1 MEQGF
6 FEWLSAP
13 HRFAGF
19 DWTYLAVFGFMGQAV
34 FGSRFVL
41 QWLQSERLGRS
52 VVPKLFWHLSIV
64 GSVILLIY
72 FVLRREPV
80 GALGMLPNSLIYI
93 RNLQLIRK
101 AERARAQTAA

>member
-1 MEQGF
+1 MWQDAY
-6 FEWLSAP
+6 EWLTTS
-13 HRFAGF
+13 HRFGGF
-19 DWTYLAVFGFMGQAV
+19 DWSYLTAFGFSGTIV
-34 FGSRFVL
+34 FGSRFIL
-41 QWLQSERLGRS
+41 QWVESERVGRS

-80 GALGMLPNSLIYI
+80 GALGMLPNSLIYF

-101 AERARAQTAA
+101 AERARVQTTG

>member
-1 MEQGF
+1 MEQQF
-6 FEWLSAP
+6 FAWLTDN

-19 DWTYLAVFGFMGQAV
+19 DWSYLVVIGFTGQAV
-34 FGSRFVL
+34 FGSRFVM

-64 GSVILLIY
+64 GSLILLVY

-80 GALGMLPNSLIYI
+80 GALGMLPNSLIYL

-101 AERARAQTAA
+101 AERNAAPAG

>member
-1 MEQGF
+1 MEQSL
-6 FEWLSAP
+6 FEWLAAS

-19 DWTYLAVFGFMGQAV
+19 DWTYLAVFGFAGQAV

-41 QWLQSERLGRS
+41 QWVQSERLGRS

-64 GSVILLIY
+64 GSLILLVY

-101 AERARAQTAA
+101 AERARVQTTA